1 MQVTSLGR
9 SSTRSR
15 SRRGRKSTLVL
26 AVLALVAGLFAGV
39 LLGYSMTLSEI
50 NRLQDQISGLQEQI
64 SSMTLSE
71 INRLQDQISGLR
83 EQISQLQLENN
94 APTPWDNTLSDLYEM
109 TKDSVVVVQ
118 GTVAQTTIFGTL
130 YEQVQGSGFVYSF
143 DGRMVIITNFHVV
156 DGAENITV
164 TFSDGNAY
172 AATVLGSDAYADLA
186 VLSTE
191 APEEKLKPLQ
201 IVSSSTLKV
210 GDPVVAIGSPFGLAG
225 SMSVGIIS
233 QLGRTIRTTSGGYSI
248 ANIIQ
253 TTAPLNP
260 GNSGGPLLNYR
271 GQVVGITTAI
281 VADSQGL
288 GFAVPSNTILREIG
302 PLVETG
308 SYNQHPWLGV
318 SGVDMNYEIA
328 RAMGADVTYGWLIT
342 RVVSGSP
349 ADRAGLRGGTEQYQT
364 STGTILIG
372 GDVVIAINGV
382 RVSNGD
388 EFLSYMEEHTLPNQT
403 VTIKILRSNRTMDVL
418 VELGARP
425 PPS

>member
-1 MQVTSLGR
+1 
-9 SSTRSR
+9 
-15 SRRGRKSTLVL
+15 
-26 AVLALVAGLFAGV
+26 
-39 LLGYSMTLSEI
+39 
-50 NRLQDQISGLQEQI
+50 
-64 SSMTLSE
+64 
-71 INRLQDQISGLR
+71 
-83 EQISQLQLENN
+83 
-94 APTPWDNTLSDLYEM
+94 
-109 TKDSVVVVQ
+109 
-118 GTVAQTTIFGTL
+118 
-130 YEQVQGSGFVYSF
+130 
-143 DGRMVIITNFHVV
+143 MVIITNFHVV

-172 AATVLGSDAYADLA
+172 AATVLGSDAYADLS

-233 QLGRTIRTTSGGYSI
+233 QLGRTIKTTSGGYSI

-328 RAMGADVTYGWLIT
+328 KAMGADVTYGWLIT

-403 VTIKILRSNRTMDVL
+403 VKITILRSNRTMDVF
-418 VELGARP
+418 VELGTRP
-425 PPS
+425 PPG